1 MNSIKRM
8 GLGLVIGIVALMR
21 GEASAQSI
29 KLATL
34 APSGT
39 SMHKSLLKMGSAWQK
54 SGVKLTVYAD
64 GTMGGESQMVR
75 RMRINQVQAAL
86 LTAQGLSTI
95 DQSVK
100 SLQLV
105 PMMFRD
111 LNEFD
116 YVQKRIAPVIAEKF
130 RKKGYEILFWSDLGY
145 VHFFTTKPARRIDDF
160 RPMKMYVWSGDTPTQ
175 NLLKTL
181 GLIGV
186 SLEQTDV
193 LTGLQTGLI
202 DQIST
207 VPIVALSGQF
217 YRTANNMLALNW
229 NPLVGALV
237 VSSRTWDRIPS
248 AKRKALLDAATIAG
262 NEIRAFGR
270 AESDGAIEAMKKRG
284 LNVITPSPEDI
295 EDWEKFAEKI
305 YPEVRGKIMPADM
318 FDKLRGFGAE
328 YRARGGK

>member
-1 MNSIKRM
+1 MS
-8 GLGLVIGIVALMR
+8 GDVA
-21 GEASAQSI
+21 AQTI

-34 APSGT
+34 APTGT

-54 SGVKLTVYAD
+54 AGVRLTVYGD

-75 RMRINQVQAAL
+75 RMRINQLQAAL

-111 LNEFD
+111 LEEFD

-130 RKKGYEILFWSDLGY
+130 REKGYEILFWSDLGY
-145 VHFFTTKPARRIDDF
+145 VHFFTTKSARRIEDF

-175 NLLKTL
+175 DLLKTL

-186 SLEQTDV
+186 PLEQTDV

-207 VPIVALSGQF
+207 VPLVALSGQF
-217 YRTANNMLALNW
+217 YRTANHMLALNW

-237 VSSRTWDRIPS
+237 VSTRTWNRIPA
-248 AKRKALLDAATIAG
+248 AKRKALLDAATVAG
-262 NEIRAFGR
+262 REIRALGR
-270 AESDGAIEAMKKRG
+270 AESAEAIEAMKKRG
-284 LNVITPSPEDI
+284 LNVITPTKEDI
-295 EDWEKFAEKI
+295 EDWEKFAGKI
-305 YPEVRGKIMPADM
+305 YPEVRGKIMPADT
-318 FDKLRGFGAE
+318 FDQLKGFVAE
-328 YRARGGK
+328 YRAKGGK